1 MAIGETA
8 VAMGWKSSATNRG
21 HHSGT
26 FKVLAEEVWNRIFGK
41 SGLSPSL
48 WARVAFHCKAREHLK
63 DRARYGYRLLVT
75 TTPGDRTLLEA
86 SSSLSLL
93 SPYIRPFRLA
103 RKYGKSLA
111 RRLLPTSNPI

>member
-26 FKVLAEEVWNRIFGK
+26 FKVLAEEVWSRIVGEAD
-41 SGLSPSL
+41 LSSSL
-48 WARVAFHCKAREHLK
+48 WTSLAFHCKARERLK
-63 DRARYGYRLLVT
+63 DRARYGYRLMVT
-75 TTPGDRTLLEA
+75 TTPGDRTFLEA
-86 SSSLSLL
+86 SSALSHL